1 MATYDKPKR
10 KNSPLPQIS
19 IWNTISW
26 LLSNLFNYGLVA
38 PIRWTWRT
46 TGRLLHWSL
55 RQFDAMLIWSWRAVI
70 FILQNTVFVPFIFVG
85 RILGFVANAV
95 PKGLSPQE
103 VEAYQRINRQ
113 FRRQKR
119 WYLHILIF
127 LMSMATL
134 WITELTSTYYSPARF
149 DMAITMT
156 VVWLLALGGHRL
168 WMNLGD
174 SEDRQIGDALQ
185 HIRQSQQ
192 AVYYEEEEIYEEQS
206 YDSSRL
212 EDGDYHSAEWDDDA
226 LNYQSFKSKR
236 QSD

>member
-10 KNSPLPQIS
+10 KNAPVPQIP
-19 IWNTISW
+19 IWQTISW
-26 LLSNLFNYGLVA
+26 LLSGLFNYGLVA

-46 TGRLLHWSL
+46 IGNVINWSL
-55 RQFDAMLIWSWRAVI
+55 RQTGAILIWSWRATN
-70 FILQNTVFVPFIFVG
+70 FILRNTVFVPFIFVG
-85 RILGFVANAV
+85 RLLGFVANAV
-95 PKGLSPQE
+95 PKGLSPRE

-134 WITELTSTYYSPARF
+134 WITELSSPYYPHF
-149 DMAITMT
+149 GMAITMT
-156 VVWLLALGGHRL
+156 VVWLLALGGHRF
-168 WMNLGD
+168 WMHLGE
-174 SEDRQIGDALQ
+174 SEDREIGNALHQ
-185 HIRQSQQ
+185 IRQSQR
-192 AVYYEEEEIYEEQS
+192 AVYYEEEEIYEEQP

-212 EDGDYHSAEWDDDA
+212 EEVEYIYEWDEDEEHQQA
-226 LNYQSFKSKR
+226 FKSKR